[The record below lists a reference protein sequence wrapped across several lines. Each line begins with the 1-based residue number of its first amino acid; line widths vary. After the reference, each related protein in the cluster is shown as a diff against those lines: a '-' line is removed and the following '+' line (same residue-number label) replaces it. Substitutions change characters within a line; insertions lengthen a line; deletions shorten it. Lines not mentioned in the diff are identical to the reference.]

1 MSGCLWLFSHNL
13 CFVAVGYDEC
23 EDDVK
28 QDKSRKEYANKG
40 MDLRCKVMLS
50 CFVVQT
56 NSLVNILQF
65 YNITYRALHTPKSIR
80 MTQQS

>member
-28 QDKSRKEYANKG
+28 QDKSRKEYTNKG
-40 MDLRCKVMLS
+40 KHLRCKVMLS

-56 NSLVNILQF
+56 NSLVNIM
-65 YNITYRALHTPKSIR
+65 YRALHTPKSIR

>member
-1 MSGCLWLFSHNL
+1 MSGRLWLFSHNL

-50 CFVVQT
+50 CLVVQT
-56 NSLVNILQF
+56 NSLVNIVQF
-65 YNITYRALHTPKSIR
+65 YNIMYRALHKPKSLG
-80 MTQQS
+80 